1 MKSGKQEEPVSREF
15 IQCITPLT
23 QEMVE
28 SYHED
33 DAYTTYTSTALP
45 NRNEI
50 IGIVCDIRELFYP
63 RHYGSRELFNC
74 TIQYYIGDILMRI

>member
-1 MKSGKQEEPVSREF
+1 MSREF
-15 IQCITPLT
+15 NQCITPLT

-50 IGIVCDIRELFYP
+50 IGILCDIRELFYP
-63 RHYGSRELFNC
+63 RHYLSL
-74 TIQYYIGDILMRI
+74 IHI